1 MQSKLALRGRR
12 INNSIDL
19 WYLLDS
25 GDNKFCV
32 SLTSFQKKDIGWPQE
47 PLTEKVLKSNMIL
60 LDSTKKKFFRNIK
73 LKLNLNA

>member
-1 MQSKLALRGRR
+1 M
-12 INNSIDL
+12 INNFIDL
-19 WYLLDS
+19 GCLVAS
-25 GDNKFCV
+25 RGIKFCV